1 MRVPDVK
8 SEILSVRLDLVDMMM
23 NRNNLLRRALL
34 FSLPLLSLCAAAS
47 TARAQSSNIGING
60 FYATNK
66 AQPGRSVQAAIVIDV
81 PEGYH
86 INANKVGNKF
96 SIPTTVKLDAP
107 EGVRVGAVSFPRG
120 TMRTLKFSKDPLALY
135 EGRAVL
141 RFDATFPA
149 NFKTGETELRARVR
163 YQACND
169 EVCYPPVTREVTMPI
184 AVVASTEQVKRINAQ
199 FFGGGGGRKK

>member
-1 MRVPDVK
+1 VPDVK
-8 SEILSVRLDLVDMMM
+8 FEILSVRFDLVDIMT
-23 NRNNLLRRALL
+23 NRNKLLRCALFL
-34 FSLPLLSLCAAAS
+34 SLPILSLCAAAS

-66 AQPGRSVQAAIVIDV
+66 AQQGRTVQAVIVLDV

-86 INANKVGNKF
+86 VNANKVGNKF
-96 SIPTTVKLDAP
+96 SIPTTAKIEAP

-120 TMRTLKFSKDPLALY
+120 TVRTLKFSKDPLALY

-141 RFDATFPA
+141 RFDAAFPA

-169 EVCYPPVTREVTMPI
+169 EVCYPPVTREITMPI
-184 AVVASTEQVKRINAQ
+184 AVVAPTEQVKRINTQ
-199 FFGGGGGRKK
+199 FFSGGGGRKK